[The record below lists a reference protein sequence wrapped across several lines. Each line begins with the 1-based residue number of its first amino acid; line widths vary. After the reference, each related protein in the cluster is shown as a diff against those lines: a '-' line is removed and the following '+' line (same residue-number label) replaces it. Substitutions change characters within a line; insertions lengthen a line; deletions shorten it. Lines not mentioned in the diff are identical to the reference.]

1 MLARV
6 LDVPLVGS
14 YHTELAAYTGLRT
27 GQAELELLAT
37 GLLAKFYGSCGLV
50 LSPSAATDERLGAL
64 GIPPERIGRWARGV
78 DLDRFDPA
86 LRDPDLLPGELTI
99 MYAGRQSKE
108 KGVDLLADA
117 FLTARAQDP
126 RLHLVLAG
134 GGPEEE
140 YLRERLGEHATFLG
154 WLGGRDLAQA
164 YASADAFLFAS
175 RTDTY
180 GQVVVEAQASGLP
193 VVAVAEGGPATLI
206 EHEETGLLAP
216 ADPAALAAELLRL
229 TSDNLL
235 RERLRRAA
243 IQAVAG
249 QTWEVALEQLA
260 AGYRTVLEQTSTTP
274 GRQVA

>member
-1 MLARV
+1 
-6 LDVPLVGS
+6 
-14 YHTELAAYTGLRT
+14 
-27 GQAELELLAT
+27 
-37 GLLAKFYGSCGLV
+37 
-50 LSPSAATDERLGAL
+50 
-64 GIPPERIGRWARGV
+64 
-78 DLDRFDPA
+78 
-86 LRDPDLLPGELTI
+86 
-99 MYAGRQSKE
+99 
-108 KGVDLLADA
+108 
-117 FLTARAQDP
+117 
-126 RLHLVLAG
+126 VLAG

-140 YLRERLGEHATFLG
+140 QLRERLGEHATFLG
-154 WLGGRDLAQA
+154 WLDGRDLAQA

-180 GQVVVEAQASGLP
+180 GQVIVEAQASGLP
-193 VVAVAEGGPATLI
+193 VVAVSEGGPATLI

-216 ADPAALAAELLRL
+216 ADPDALAAELLRL

-260 AGYRTVLEQTSTTP
+260 AGYRTVLEQPSASP